1 MPKYRP
7 ERKGKLERKVKELDS
22 KTRDRTNHMSNV
34 VKNDAKAIA
43 DLSKKIRQGA
53 TIEGAKATKE
63 AQQQAGGEV
72 KKEYG
77 RQKKSLEGIVKKGG
91 KTERELEE
99 RGKYSK
105 LNYAELTKASNSTK
119 ETPAA
124 KRGLDQGKQA
134 TQKEIDIMKA
144 VESTLRGIRQHI
156 QDMSYELEPTKDL
169 GILLG
174 ERDGKSDWAEF
185 SLNPQE
191 VKDVL
196 EEHQMDIE
204 LRGPVLAK
212 DRGKSERIK

>member
-1 MPKYRP
+1 MPKYKP
-7 ERKGKLERKVKELDS
+7 ESRRKIERDVKDI
-22 KTRDRTNHMSNV
+22 KHRAKDRIKHMNNV
-34 VKNDAKAIA
+34 KKDAKAMA
-43 DLSKKIRQGA
+43 DVSKKIKQES
-53 TIEGAKATKE
+53 TIEAGKAIKE
-63 AQQQAGGEV
+63 ALWQSGEIIRREFAHWQIALKDISREV
-72 KKEYG
+72 HRKENEFKD
-77 RQKKSLEGIVKKGG
+77 RI
-91 KTERELEE
+91 
-99 RGKYSK
+99 KYSK
-105 LNYAELTKASNSTK
+105 LNYAELTKASNSIK

-124 KRGLDQGKQA
+124 KRGLDQGRLA
-134 TQKEIDIMKA
+134 TQKDLDIMKA

-156 QDMSYELEPTKDL
+156 QDMSYELESTKDL